1 MSAKTTG
8 PYAAIDESFDNAT
21 GADLRLIYGIGVPF
35 VLGVLAI
42 VAFAL
47 LNQVWLAFVLLFGVV
62 VSGGLVMYGIVRML
76 DDDDGTPAE

>member
-21 GADLRLIYGIGVPF
+21 GVDLRLIYGIGVPF

-62 VSGGLVMYGIVRML
+62 VSGGLVMYGIGRML
-76 DDDDGTPAE
+76 DDDDGTPTE